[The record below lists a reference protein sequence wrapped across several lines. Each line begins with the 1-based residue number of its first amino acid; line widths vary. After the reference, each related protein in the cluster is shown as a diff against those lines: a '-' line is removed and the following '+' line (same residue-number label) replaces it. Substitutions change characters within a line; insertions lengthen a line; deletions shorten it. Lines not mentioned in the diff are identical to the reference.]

1 MVNSTIFDESDFF
14 MVKASV
20 CCWVKEHVYPLEVKP
35 SIFLVG
41 GLEHDFFLSI
51 QLGISSSQ
59 LTNAI
64 IFQRGRYTTNQIGN

>member
-1 MVNSTIFDESDFF
+1 MVNSTIFDESAFF

-41 GLEHDFFLSI
+41 GLEHDFFFVHSV
-51 QLGISSSQ
+51 G
-59 LTNAI
+59 NFI
-64 IFQRGRYTTNQIGN
+64 IPTDERHHFSEG